1 MSLPARIATSN
12 VAVTIVSG
20 PDTGSS
26 FLLAGKKITIGRQ
39 EGNDIVLNDPKCSR
53 EHAIIEM
60 TANGIRIR
68 DTGSQRGFLLNGEP
82 TRMAYLEPG
91 QVVTIGSTSFRLGT
105 VAPSSL
111 PMAQPLSVAPTPQP
125 ASAPASM
132 GYATT
137 GATAFTAKKK
147 PPVLLIGLALIVV
160 VGALLNQGEK
170 AKPKV
175 PETSVSKKA
184 DVEIELTNKR
194 LDDLIRERNT
204 QERDSITYK
213 DAESAFIEGYRDFRE
228 GNYKR
233 ARDAF
238 SAAASLNPNHKFAT
252 RYQSLASQRLEQSI
266 TQAMTAA
273 QIHTERNQFKQAL
286 AAYKRVMF
294 LTDDVNDKRFQ
305 EAKIKVEELDIIL
318 KGNF

>member
-1 MSLPARIATSN
+1 MSLPARISASN

-60 TANGIRIR
+60 TEEGLRIR
-68 DTGSQRGFLLNGEP
+68 DTGSQKGFLVNGEP
-82 TRMAYLEPG
+82 KRMAYLEPG

-105 VAPSSL
+105 MAAPSMPTS
-111 PMAQPLSVAPTPQP
+111 QPLSVLHNPQP
-125 ASAPASM
+125 ASPTPSM
-132 GYATT
+132 SFGTQ
-137 GATAFTAKKK
+137 TAAAFKSKKK
-147 PPVLLIGLALIVV
+147 SPALLIGIVFAVV
-160 VGALLNQGEK
+160 VVVLLNQGDK
-170 AKPKV
+170 SKPKPV
-175 PETSVSKKA
+175 PLSATKKSEL
-184 DVEIELTNKR
+184 EIETASKR
-194 LDDLIRERNT
+194 LDDLIRARSTE
-204 QERDSITYK
+204 ERDSVTYK

-238 SAAASLNPNHKFAT
+238 SAAASLNPNHKFAA
-252 RYQSLASQRLEQSI
+252 RYQVLASQKLEQSI
-266 TQAMTAA
+266 TKAMEAGK
-273 QIHTERNQFKQAL
+273 IHTERNQFKQAL

-305 EAKIKVEELDIIL
+305 EAKIKVDEIDLIL